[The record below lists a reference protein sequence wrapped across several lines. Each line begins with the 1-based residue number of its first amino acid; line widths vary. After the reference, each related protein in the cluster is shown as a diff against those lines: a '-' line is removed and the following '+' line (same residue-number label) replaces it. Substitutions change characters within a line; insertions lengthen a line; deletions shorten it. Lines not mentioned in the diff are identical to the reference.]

1 MLENQ
6 ILVGLENILAYTIFT
21 TTWTK
26 TFS

>member
-6 ILVGLENILAYTIFT
+6 IHVGFENILAHKILT